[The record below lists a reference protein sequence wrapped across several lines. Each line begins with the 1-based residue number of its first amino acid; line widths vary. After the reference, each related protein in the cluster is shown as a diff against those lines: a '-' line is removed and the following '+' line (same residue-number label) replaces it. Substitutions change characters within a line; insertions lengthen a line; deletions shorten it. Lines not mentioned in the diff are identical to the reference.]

1 MANDVVEWAVA
12 ASLCRGAPLESRR
25 QSAMATAI
33 RSTKLDVIPKPSLP
47 LPRAPLPQGEG
58 RVRAI
63 LLSRISPTALFTSR
77 GSTNSVNKAVPI
89 LRWCEQKAG
98 GQSRLTFG

>member
-1 MANDVVEWAVA
+1 M
-12 ASLCRGAPLESRR
+12 LRR
-25 QSAMATAI
+25 AKERHGYSYSQHKAGCN
-33 RSTKLDVIPKPSLP
+33 PKTSLP

-63 LLSRISPTALFTSR
+63 LLSRISPTALFTLR
-77 GSTNSVNKAVPI
+77 GSTNSVNNAVPI

-98 GQSRLTFG
+98 GQSGLTFG